1 MESQDWYEAVEPDLE
16 ECLQRAETEWA
27 ARQPVRAP
35 TEPWFFPSELGA
47 LLGHGYGTEDEA
59 LLAVCSRAS
68 ATRMWVAEAKAQL
81 GVGDADELREAAA
94 RQFPELGAAAVEQA
108 AAAAAAAPTV
118 EAASAALSAAVT
130 AASKAVAAFAG
141 GDARVAVRP
150 NRCAFPSLTPLRPTS
165 RPRT

>member
-16 ECLQRAETEWA
+16 ECLQRAEAEWA
-27 ARQPVRAP
+27 ARQPAPVPPPAVRAP

-59 LLAVCSRAS
+59 FLGVCSRAS
-68 ATRMWVAEAKAQL
+68 STRMWVAEAKAKL

-94 RQFPELGAAAVEQA
+94 QQFPELGAAAVKQA

-118 EAASAALSAAVT
+118 EAASAALAAAVT

-150 NRCAFPSLTPLRPTS
+150 TR
-165 RPRT
+165 